1 MKKLIL
7 SIVMSTLPL
16 TAFAAGGH
24 GPAGCGLGTAV
35 IFKNPKSWVEHTLA
49 HFTNVSGSSNQAFGI
64 TSGTLGCKDAGG
76 PLAYGVDMFIN
87 DNLDQIAAE
96 SAVGKGE
103 TLSALSELIGV
114 SAAEDSAFKLLMK
127 TNFDTLFLFEE
138 TNANHVYNALVN
150 IMSSN
155 IHWSKYLV

>member
-7 SIVMSTLPL
+7 SAVISTLPL

-35 IFKNPKSWVEHTLA
+35 VFKQANSWVEHVLA
-49 HFTNVSGSSNQAFGI
+49 ATTNGSSGNQTFGM
-64 TSGTLGCKDAGG
+64 TSGTLGCGDAGG
-76 PLAYGVDMFIN
+76 PLASGVDMFIN

-96 SAVGKGE
+96 SASGKGE

-114 SAAEDSAFKLLMK
+114 SAADETTFKLAMK
-127 TNFDTLFLFEE
+127 ANFDQLFSSEE
-138 TNANHVYNALVN
+138 ASSEEVYNALITVMRQD
-150 IMSSN
+150 IVLA
-155 IHWSKYLV
+155 KYLG